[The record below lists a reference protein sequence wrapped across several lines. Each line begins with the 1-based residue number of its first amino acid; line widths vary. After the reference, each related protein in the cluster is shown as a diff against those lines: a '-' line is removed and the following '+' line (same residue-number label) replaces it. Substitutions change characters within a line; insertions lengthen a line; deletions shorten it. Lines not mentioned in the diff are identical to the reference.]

1 VARLIAGLFAIVM
14 LLPGA
19 AAGAAQP
26 DWITGFPRQPIPLEA
41 WPGGGKVAICFVLY
55 VEEWGFGEGPN
66 LRPDMVTRNPD
77 LFNGAFREYGVKWRI
92 PRVARLFGISAFRSV
107 SR

>member
-1 VARLIAGLFAIVM
+1 
-14 LLPGA
+14 
-19 AAGAAQP
+19 
-26 DWITGFPRQPIPLEA
+26 
-41 WPGGGKVAICFVLY
+41 
-55 VEEWGFGEGPN
+55 
-66 LRPDMVTRNPD
+66 MVTRNPD